1 MHLDEAIKRRDE
13 VILHRG
19 SLADYA
25 YELVSDV
32 YPLDQLPDLIRN
44 HIDYEIIA
52 RDLELN
58 SEVAELSRNSWV
70 VNCHEL

>member
-25 YELVSDV
+25 YELVSEI

-44 HIDYEIIA
+44 HMITTA
-52 RDLELN
+52 
-58 SEVAELSRNSWV
+58 
-70 VNCHEL
+70 

>member
-44 HIDYEIIA
+44 HIDYASIA

-58 SEVAELSRNSWV
+58 SEVAEVGHNAWIVNSL
-70 VNCHEL
+70 EF